1 MLSIIHAECRKK
13 PFMLIV
19 VMASAGMLNVVLA
32 SAVMMNVVMACA
44 VMLNVGA
51 PLEHG

>member
-1 MLSIIHAECRKK
+1 MLSIMYAECRKK

-19 VMASAGMLNVVLA
+19 VMASAVMLNVVLA
-32 SAVMMNVVMACA
+32 SV